1 MELEQRKSEA
11 STGRAVAPVADVE
24 VGHSAE
30 NMGVVAKGYK
40 LGPFTLPAYRSPL
53 AQVILIGFVCFLVV
67 GKNSMSCRLAR
78 CNTHGDF

>member
-1 MELEQRKSEA
+1 MELEQRKSETSSA
-11 STGRAVAPVADVE
+11 HGAAPATDVE
-24 VGHSAE
+24 VGRSAE

-67 GKNSMSCRLAR
+67 GMTLIGLILRPM
-78 CNTHGDF
+78 